1 MAIKSQK
8 NKRFEKFLKS
18 LSKKQQN
25 ALLKRY
31 KKEDLTLRDI
41 YEIKVKRYI
50 GTSPGTYYLMSQK
63 KGKKRCKQ
71 TPKLG
76 GSAKNNKIKR
86 NFR

>member
-50 GTSPGTYYLMSQK
+50 GTSPGTYY
-63 KGKKRCKQ
+63 
-71 TPKLG
+71 
-76 GSAKNNKIKR
+76 
-86 NFR
+86 